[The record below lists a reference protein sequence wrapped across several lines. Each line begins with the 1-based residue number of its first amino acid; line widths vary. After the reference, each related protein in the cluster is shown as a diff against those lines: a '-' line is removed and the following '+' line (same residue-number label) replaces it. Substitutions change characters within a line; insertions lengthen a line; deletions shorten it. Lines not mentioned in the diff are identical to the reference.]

1 MQPRG
6 SQLAGQHPYIAEL
19 YQRYWLMILTDV
31 LQHVPSREDAEDVL
45 LEVFLAAL
53 ESETLASLGEKQQV
67 AWLRR
72 VAHNKCVDY
81 YRRGS
86 RRPAVPLETATTT
99 LYEDDQRGPE
109 QVAVRHE
116 EQVLLRTSFSALPTI
131 QQEILLLR
139 FADGLRC
146 TEIASR
152 MNKSE
157 GAVRTLLS
165 RSLNVLRGLYT
176 RSKEE
181 TPHG

>member
-6 SQLAGQHPYIAEL
+6 SQQEGQHPYIAEL
-19 YQRYWLMILTDV
+19 YERYWLMMLTDV

-53 ESETLASLGEKQQV
+53 ESETLLSLGEKQQV

-81 YRRGS
+81 YRRGV
-86 RRPAVPLETATTT
+86 RRQAVPLETAVAT
-99 LYEDDQRGPE
+99 LYEDENRAPE
-109 QVAVRHE
+109 QIALQHE
-116 EQVLLRTSFSALPTI
+116 AHDLLRTSFSALPVQ

-146 TEIASR
+146 TEIARR

-165 RSLNVLRGLYT
+165 RSLNVLRGFYT
-176 RSKEE
+176 KRKEE
-181 TPHG
+181 IHRG